1 MPARIRFRGKPRGDG
16 GASRIVHIR
25 PTRYPDSPEPEAF
38 VGWVPQWPPPSPPR
52 ARITGAG
59 RACAG
64 SRGRD
69 HPGWRIDPSADGRG
83 APAPPRERA
92 FPHWLWI
99 FVVLAIL
106 NIWLVSTFSTHPKRV
121 EIPYEPTFIAQVE
134 AGNVS
139 EVNFAGDAISGTF
152 AKGVAYPS
160 GTTDTHTEFS
170 TRQPPQPGDP
180 TLLPLLREKGVT
192 VTAQPEPGTPF
203 LLTVLLSFGP
213 AIVIVLLFVWIMR
226 RSAGA
231 ASGAL
236 GLGKSRARKYE
247 GAERVTFD
255 DVAGIDEAKAEL
267 TQIVD
272 FLKEPDRFRSLGA
285 HIPRGVLLAGPP
297 GTGKTLLAR
306 AIAGEAGVPF
316 FSMSASEFIE
326 MIVGVG
332 ASRVRDLFAQAKAAA
347 PAIIFIDEL
356 DAIGRSRAAA
366 VNFGGGADEREQTL
380 NQILTEMD
388 GFDPSTGVIVLGAT
402 NRPDILDPAL
412 LRAGRFDRRVA
423 VQPPDRAG
431 RLAILRVHTRSI
443 PLADDADLEALAGA
457 TPGMVGADLA
467 SLANEAALLAAAH
480 GHTAV
485 GMRDFDD
492 ALAKTL
498 LGSERRLVMS
508 AHDRE
513 RTAHHEAGHALVGM
527 LSPHADPVRRISIIP
542 RGTALGVTYAAPD
555 ADRYSYTREEL
566 LTKIRVA
573 LGGRAAELLVY
584 GDVTT
589 GAESDIEQLTV
600 IARQMVGR
608 WGMSDA
614 VGAVALIPSDSRA
627 MILPGAAEASPDS
640 QRLVD
645 AEVRR
650 IVDRAHDEVTALLA
664 DHVDQLE
671 SLTAALLEAETLDEA
686 QAYAA
691 AGLPPRAAPV
701 ADAPVSGPAG
711 PPR

>member
-1 MPARIRFRGKPRGDG
+1 MRQTGSGNSLG
-16 GASRIVHIR
+16 TGMASSDP
-25 PTRYPDSPEPEAF
+25 PTEASHRH
-38 VGWVPQWPPPSPPR
+38 WPLR
-52 ARITGAG
+52 RRTGQ
-59 RACAG
+59 
-64 SRGRD
+64 RD
-69 HPGWRIDPSADGRG
+69 HPGWRVSPAADGRG
-83 APAPPRERA
+83 APDAPRGRPSA
-92 FPHWLWI
+92 WWLWI
-99 FVVLAIL
+99 FVVLAVV
-106 NIWLVSTFSTHPKRV
+106 NIWIVASVSTHPERV

-139 EVNFAGDAISGTF
+139 GVNFTGDAITGTF
-152 AKGVAYPS
+152 KREIAYPPD
-160 GTTDTHTEFS
+160 TDDTHSQFS
-170 TRQPPQPGDP
+170 TRQPPPPGDA
-180 TLLPLLREKGVT
+180 TLLPLLREQDVT
-192 VTAQPEPGTPF
+192 VTAEPEADTPL

-213 AIVIVLLFVWIMR
+213 AILIVLLFVWLMR
-226 RSAGA
+226 RSSGA
-231 ASGAL
+231 ATSAL
-236 GLGKSRARKYE
+236 GLGKSRARRYE
-247 GAERVTFD
+247 GSAQRVTFD

-272 FLKEPDRFRSLGA
+272 FLKEPERFRKLGA
-285 HIPRGVLLAGPP
+285 HIPRGVLLTGPP

-332 ASRVRDLFAQAKAAA
+332 ASRVRDLFAQAKEAA

-388 GFDPSTGVIVLGAT
+388 GFDSSTGVIVLGAT

-431 RLAILRVHTRSI
+431 RLAILQVHTRSI
-443 PLADDADLEALAGA
+443 PLAEDADLDALAGA

-467 SLANEAALLAAAH
+467 SFANEAALLAATR
-480 GHTAV
+480 GHATV
-485 GMRDFDD
+485 RMRDFDD

-498 LGSERRLVMS
+498 LGTERRLVMT

-555 ADRYSYTREEL
+555 ADRYSYTRQEL

-608 WGMSDA
+608 WGMSEA
-614 VGAVALIPSDSRA
+614 VGPVAVIPADARA
-627 MILPGAAEASPDS
+627 AMVPGAADASPES

-650 IVDRAHDEVTALLA
+650 IVDEAQEEAMALLTA
-664 DHVDQLE
+664 HREQLE
-671 SLTAALLEAETLDEA
+671 SLTTALLAAETLDEA

-691 AGLPPRAAPV
+691 AGLARRPAPAA
-701 ADAPVSGPAG
+701 G
-711 PPR
+711 

>member
-1 MPARIRFRGKPRGDG
+1 MRRPRSRKP
-16 GASRIVHIR
+16 V
-25 PTRYPDSPEPEAF
+25 E
-38 VGWVPQWPPPSPPR
+38 
-52 ARITGAG
+52 
-59 RACAG
+59 
-64 SRGRD
+64 RD
-69 HPGWRIDPSADGRG
+69 HPGWRVDPSSDGRG
-83 APAPPRERA
+83 APAAPSGRGPFR
-92 FPHWLWI
+92 WLWL
-99 FVVLAIL
+99 FALLAIL
-106 NIWLVSTFSTHPKRV
+106 NIWIVSTLSSETERV
-121 EIPYEPTFIAQVE
+121 TIPYEPTFIAQVT

-139 EVNFAGDAISGTF
+139 EVNFAGDAITGTF
-152 AKGVAYPS
+152 KEGVRYPPS
-160 GTTDTHTEFS
+160 ETGTHTEFS
-170 TRQPPQPGDP
+170 TRQPPPPGDA
-180 TLLPLLREKGVT
+180 TLLPLLHDKGVT
-192 VTAQPEPGTPF
+192 VTAEAEAETPF
-203 LLTVLLSFGP
+203 LLTLLLSFGP
-213 AIVIVLLFVWIMR
+213 AILIVGLFVWLMR

-236 GLGKSRARKYE
+236 GLGKSRARRYE
-247 GAERVTFD
+247 GSGQRVTFD

-272 FLKEPDRFRSLGA
+272 FLKEPERFRKLGA
-285 HIPRGVLLAGPP
+285 HIPRGVLLTGPP

-306 AIAGEAGVPF
+306 AIAGQAGVPF

-366 VNFGGGADEREQTL
+366 VSFGGGADEREQTL

-423 VQPPDRAG
+423 VHPPDRAG
-431 RLAILRVHTRSI
+431 RLAILKVHTRGI
-443 PLADDADLEALAGA
+443 PLAADADLEALAGA

-467 SLANEAALLAAAH
+467 SFANEAALLAATR
-480 GHTAV
+480 GHDAV
-485 GMRDFDD
+485 QMADFDD

-498 LGSERRLVMS
+498 LGTERRLVMTE
-508 AHDRE
+508 HDRE

-527 LSPHADPVRRISIIP
+527 LSPNADPVRRISIIP

-573 LGGRAAELLVY
+573 LGGRAAEQLVY
-584 GDVTT
+584 GEVTT

-608 WGMSDA
+608 WGMSEA
-614 VGAVALIPSDSRA
+614 VGAIAVIPSDARA
-627 MILPGAAEASPDS
+627 MMLPGMAEASPES

-650 IVDRAHDEVTALLA
+650 IVEQAQGEATALLA
-664 DHVDQLE
+664 EHRDQLE
-671 SLTAALLEAETLDEA
+671 SLTRALLEAETLDEA

-691 AGLPPRAAPV
+691 AGLDRRPAPPFPGPPS
-701 ADAPVSGPAG
+701 DAPEAPRTTPADTADG
-711 PPR
+711 DGAIYR

>member
-1 MPARIRFRGKPRGDG
+1 MWSRHTSGTPHRFGRR
-16 GASRIVHIR
+16 R
-25 PTRYPDSPEPEAF
+25 
-38 VGWVPQWPPPSPPR
+38 R
-52 ARITGAG
+52 ADAG
-59 RACAG
+59 
-64 SRGRD
+64 D
-69 HPGWRIDPSADGRG
+69 HPGWRVDGGGEGTTDPE
-83 APAPPRERA
+83 PPRERMRA
-92 FPHWLWI
+92 GWLWL
-99 FVVLAIL
+99 FAGLLLL
-106 NIWLVSTFSTHPKRV
+106 NLWIVSTVSSRSDRV
-121 EIPYEPTFIAQVE
+121 EIPYEPTFIAQVR

-139 EVNFAGDAISGTF
+139 EVAFTGDDIAGSF
-152 AKGVAYPS
+152 RKPVAYPEGS
-160 GTTDTHTEFS
+160 EDTHEEFA
-170 TRQPPQPGDP
+170 TRQPPPPGDE
-180 TLLPLLREKGVT
+180 TLLPLLREEGVE
-192 VTAQPEPGTPF
+192 VTAEPEASTP
-203 LLTVLLSFGP
+203 LLVTLLLSFGP
-213 AIVIVLLFVWIMR
+213 ALLIVVLFVWLMR

-231 ASGAL
+231 ASSTL
-236 GLGKSRARKYE
+236 GLGKSRARRYQ
-247 GAERVTFD
+247 GTGRRVTFD

-272 FLKEPDRFRSLGA
+272 FLKEPERFRRLGA
-285 HIPRGVLLAGPP
+285 HIPRGVLLTGPP

-306 AIAGEAGVPF
+306 AVAGQAGVPF

-356 DAIGRSRAAA
+356 DAIGRSRSAAIS
-366 VNFGGGADEREQTL
+366 FGGGADEREQTL

-388 GFDPSTGVIVLGAT
+388 GFDSSTGVIVLGAT

-423 VQPPDRAG
+423 VQPPDRPG
-431 RLAILRVHTRSI
+431 RRAILAVHTRGM
-443 PLADDADLEALAGA
+443 PLDPDADLDALAGA

-467 SLANEAALLAAAH
+467 SLVNEAALLAATRGDA
-480 GHTAV
+480 TV
-485 GMRDFDD
+485 RMRDFDD

-573 LGGRAAELLVY
+573 LGGRAAEQIVY

-608 WGMSDA
+608 WGMSEA
-614 VGAVALIPSDSRA
+614 VGAVAVIPADSREL
-627 MILPGAAEASPDS
+627 MMPGVSRASAES

-645 AEVRR
+645 AEVRA
-650 IVDRAHDEVTALLA
+650 IVDQAQREAVDLLTAHRE
-664 DHVDQLE
+664 QLE
-671 SLTAALLEAETLDEA
+671 SLTRALLEAETLDEA

-691 AGLPPRAAPV
+691 AGLDRRPAPERDPEP
-701 ADAPVSGPAG
+701 ASGRPG
-711 PPR
+711 

>member
-1 MPARIRFRGKPRGDG
+1 MAPTGPTPGERHRPPPLTRRRGD
-16 GASRIVHIR
+16 
-25 PTRYPDSPEPEAF
+25 
-38 VGWVPQWPPPSPPR
+38 
-52 ARITGAG
+52 AR
-59 RACAG
+59 
-64 SRGRD
+64 RD
-69 HPGWRIDPSADGRG
+69 HPGWRVSPSADGRG
-83 APAPPRERA
+83 APEPPRAR
-92 FPHWLWI
+92 FSPRL
-99 FVVLAIL
+99 
-106 NIWLVSTFSTHPKRV
+106 IWLFALIVILDIWIVSSLSGGPERV
-121 EIPYEPTFIAQVE
+121 SVPYAPTFIEQVE

-139 EVNFAGDAISGTF
+139 EVDFSGDAITGTF
-152 AKGVAYPS
+152 TKAVRYPS
-160 GTTDTHTEFS
+160 SAKDARTEFS
-170 TRQPPQPGDP
+170 TRQPPAPGDP
-180 TLLPLLREKGVT
+180 ALIPLLREKGVT
-192 VTAQPEPGTPF
+192 VTAHGEATTP
-203 LLTVLLSFGP
+203 LLVTLLLSFGP
-213 AIVIVLLFVWIMR
+213 ALLIVGLFVWLMR

-236 GLGKSRARKYE
+236 GLGKSRARRYAPS
-247 GAERVTFD
+247 GPRVTFD
-255 DVAGIDEAKAEL
+255 DVAGIDEATREL

-272 FLKEPDRFRSLGA
+272 FLKEPERFRRLGA
-285 HIPRGVLLAGPP
+285 HIPRGVLLTGPP

-366 VNFGGGADEREQTL
+366 VSFGGGADEREQTL

-412 LRAGRFDRRVA
+412 LRAGRFDRRIA

-431 RLAILRVHTRSI
+431 RLAILTVHTRGI
-443 PLADDADLEALAGA
+443 PLAADADLEALAGA

-467 SLANEAALLAAAH
+467 SLANEAALLAATR
-480 GHTAV
+480 GHEAV
-485 GMRDFDD
+485 RMSDFDD

-498 LGSERRLVMS
+498 LGTERRLVMS
-508 AHDRE
+508 ARDRE

-573 LGGRAAELLVY
+573 LGGRAAEQLVY
-584 GDVTT
+584 GEVTT

-614 VGAVALIPSDSRA
+614 VGAVAVIPADSRA
-627 MILPGAAEASPDS
+627 MTMPGVAETSPES
-640 QRLVD
+640 RRLVD
-645 AEVRR
+645 EEVRA
-650 IVDRAHDEVTALLA
+650 IVEQAQREATELLA
-664 DHVDQLE
+664 EHRDQLE
-671 SLTAALLEAETLDEA
+671 SLTRALLEAETLDEA
-686 QAYAA
+686 RAYAA
-691 AGLPPRAAPV
+691 AGLERHPPDATAEGAPSAAAPV
-701 ADAPVSGPAG
+701 TTP
-711 PPR
+711 

>member
-1 MPARIRFRGKPRGDG
+1 
-16 GASRIVHIR
+16 
-25 PTRYPDSPEPEAF
+25 
-38 VGWVPQWPPPSPPR
+38 
-52 ARITGAG
+52 
-59 RACAG
+59 
-64 SRGRD
+64 
-69 HPGWRIDPSADGRG
+69 
-83 APAPPRERA
+83 
-92 FPHWLWI
+92 
-99 FVVLAIL
+99 
-106 NIWLVSTFSTHPKRV
+106 
-121 EIPYEPTFIAQVE
+121 
-134 AGNVS
+134 
-139 EVNFAGDAISGTF
+139 
-152 AKGVAYPS
+152 
-160 GTTDTHTEFS
+160 
-170 TRQPPQPGDP
+170 
-180 TLLPLLREKGVT
+180 
-192 VTAQPEPGTPF
+192 
-203 LLTVLLSFGP
+203 
-213 AIVIVLLFVWIMR
+213 MR
-226 RSAGA
+226 RSSGA
-231 ASGAL
+231 ATNAL

-247 GAERVTFD
+247 GSGQRVTFD

-267 TQIVD
+267 AQIVD
-272 FLKEPDRFRSLGA
+272 FLREPERFRKLGA
-285 HIPRGVLLAGPP
+285 HIPRGVLLTGPP

-366 VNFGGGADEREQTL
+366 VSFGGGADEREQTL

-423 VQPPDRAG
+423 VQPPDKAG
-431 RLAILRVHTRSI
+431 RLAILRVHTRSM
-443 PLADDADLEALAGA
+443 PLAPDADLDALAGA

-467 SLANEAALLAAAH
+467 SLANEAALLAATR
-480 GHTAV
+480 GHQAV

-498 LGSERRLVMS
+498 LGSERRLVMT

-555 ADRYSYTREEL
+555 ADRYSYTRDEL
-566 LTKIRVA
+566 LSKIRVA

-614 VGAVALIPSDSRA
+614 VGPVAVIPSEARA
-627 MILPGAAEASPDS
+627 MMLPGGADASPES
-640 QRLVD
+640 QHLVD
-645 AEVRR
+645 LEVRR
-650 IVDRAHDEVTALLA
+650 IIDEAQQEAMALLSE
-664 DHVDQLE
+664 HRPQLE

-691 AGLPPRAAPV
+691 AGLDRRPAP
-701 ADAPVSGPAG
+701 ALPEPG
-711 PPR
+711 

>member
-1 MPARIRFRGKPRGDG
+1 MAPTDPSKGAHHVRRPRQ
-16 GASRIVHIR
+16 R
-25 PTRYPDSPEPEAF
+25 
-38 VGWVPQWPPPSPPR
+38 R
-52 ARITGAG
+52 AAE
-59 RACAG
+59 
-64 SRGRD
+64 RD
-69 HPGWRIDPSADGRG
+69 HPGWRVDPPNDERRAPEPPPGRSL
-83 APAPPRERA
+83 PR
-92 FPHWLWI
+92 WLWL
-99 FVVLAIL
+99 FVLLAIV
-106 NIWLVSTFSTHPKRV
+106 NIWIVSTISAGPERV
-121 EIPYEPTFIAQVE
+121 RIPYEPTFIEQVG

-139 EVNFAGDAISGTF
+139 EVNFAGDAITGTF
-152 AKGVAYPS
+152 KKGVRYPAS
-160 GTTDTHTEFS
+160 ATKSHSEFS
-170 TRQPPQPGDP
+170 TRQPPPPGDA
-180 TLLPLLREKGVT
+180 TLLPLLHEKGVT
-192 VTAQPEPGTPF
+192 VTAKEEAQTPV
-203 LLTVLLSFGP
+203 LLTLLLSFGP
-213 AIVIVLLFVWIMR
+213 AILIVGLFIWLMR
-226 RSAGA
+226 RSGGA
-231 ASGAL
+231 TAGAL
-236 GLGKSRARKYE
+236 GLGKSRARRYE
-247 GAERVTFD
+247 GSGQRITFE

-272 FLKEPDRFRSLGA
+272 FLKEPERFRKLGA
-285 HIPRGVLLAGPP
+285 HIPRGVLLTGPP

-306 AIAGEAGVPF
+306 AIAGQAGVPF

-366 VNFGGGADEREQTL
+366 VSFGGGADEREQTL

-423 VQPPDRAG
+423 VQPPDKAG
-431 RLAILRVHTRSI
+431 RIAILKVHTRGI
-443 PLADDADLEALAGA
+443 PLAGDADLEALAGA

-467 SLANEAALLAAAH
+467 SLANEAALLAATR
-480 GHTAV
+480 GHETV
-485 GMRDFDD
+485 QMRDFDD

-498 LGSERRLVMS
+498 LGTERRLVMTE
-508 AHDRE
+508 HDRE

-527 LSPHADPVRRISIIP
+527 LSRHADPVRRISIIP

-573 LGGRAAELLVY
+573 LGGRAAEQLVY
-584 GDVTT
+584 GEVTT

-614 VGAVALIPSDSRA
+614 VGAIAVIPSDSRA
-627 MILPGAAEASPDS
+627 MMLPGVAEASPES
-640 QRLVD
+640 QQLVD

-650 IVDRAHDEVTALLA
+650 IVDQAQREATALLA
-664 DHVDQLE
+664 EHRDQLE
-671 SLTAALLEAETLDEA
+671 SLTSALLEAETLDEA

-691 AGLPPRAAPV
+691 AGLDRRPAPTSPGEPPVASAAAPTHSAMRAASTRRP
-701 ADAPVSGPAG
+701 PSG
-711 PPR
+711 

>member
-1 MPARIRFRGKPRGDG
+1 MTDRDTSSGARHLLRRRRPAP
-16 GASRIVHIR
+16 
-25 PTRYPDSPEPEAF
+25 
-38 VGWVPQWPPPSPPR
+38 
-52 ARITGAG
+52 
-59 RACAG
+59 
-64 SRGRD
+64 D
-69 HPGWRIDPSADGRG
+69 HPGWRIDPGDDGRG
-83 APAPPRERA
+83 TPAPARERMRPSWFWILA
-92 FPHWLWI
+92 GLVVLNLWI
-99 FVVLAIL
+99 
-106 NIWLVSTFSTHPKRV
+106 VSTVTRGPTRAEV
-121 EIPYEPTFIAQVE
+121 PYEPVFIAQVTT
-134 AGNVS
+134 GNVA
-139 EVNFAGDAISGTF
+139 EVTFTGDAITGRFREPVQVPASSGDE
-152 AKGVAYPS
+152 Y
-160 GTTDTHTEFS
+160 TDFS
-170 TRQPPQPGDP
+170 TRQPPPPGDAA
-180 TLLPLLREKGVT
+180 LLPLLHDKGVT
-192 VTAQPEPGTPF
+192 VIARPEESTPVI
-203 LLTVLLSFGP
+203 LTILLSFGP
-213 AIVIVLLFVWIMR
+213 AILLVALFVWMMR

-231 ASGAL
+231 ASSTL
-236 GLGKSRARKYE
+236 GLGKSRARRYE
-247 GAERVTFD
+247 GSGARVTFD
-255 DVAGIDEAKAEL
+255 DVAGIDEAKSEL

-272 FLKEPDRFRSLGA
+272 FLKEPERFRALGA
-285 HIPRGVLLAGPP
+285 HIPRGVLLTGPP

-306 AIAGEAGVPF
+306 AIAGQAGVPF

-347 PAIIFIDEL
+347 PSIIFIDEL
-356 DAIGRSRAAA
+356 DAIGRSRSAA
-366 VNFGGGADEREQTL
+366 VSFGGGADEREQTL

-423 VQPPDRAG
+423 VQPPDRPG
-431 RLAILRVHTRSI
+431 RRAILAVHTRGM
-443 PLADDADLEALAGA
+443 PLDADADLDALAGA

-467 SLANEAALLAAAH
+467 SLVNEAALLAATR
-480 GHTAV
+480 GHATV
-485 GMRDFDD
+485 RMRDFDD

-527 LSPHADPVRRISIIP
+527 LSRHADPVRRISIIP

-573 LGGRAAELLVY
+573 LGGRAAEQIVY

-614 VGAVALIPSDSRA
+614 VGAVAVIPSDAREMTMPA
-627 MILPGAAEASPDS
+627 VAQTSPES

-645 AEVRR
+645 AEVRA
-650 IVDRAHDEVTALLA
+650 IVDRAQREAVALLSE
-664 DHVDQLE
+664 HRDQLE

-691 AGLPPRAAPV
+691 AGLGRHPTSEAAAPL
-701 ADAPVSGPAG
+701 GAG
-711 PPR
+711 PGR